1 MKYFLGMV
9 RRAATSVSL
18 ALFCVVLAAPAVRA
32 QQQPQPPQ
40 QGGVRIHSVE
50 VRYTGPETVS
60 REKIL
65 AQMRTKVGQTYSDA
79 IVEQDIRNLYATG
92 QLQNVRIY
100 GEPAGDQINVIV
112 AVQTRAMVRGIEI
125 NGATRMSAKALRKMI
140 KVKMNGPLSEEALG
154 TARQDIIDAYRA
166 KGFNDVDVRYEV
178 QTDQEHG
185 TSRAVFTIN
194 EGVKGAVSRIH
205 FEGNAHISDYKL
217 RKQMKTKTKTIISFL
232 DKSGRL
238 EEAQLNQ
245 DLDSVREYY
254 QNQGYVDVEIKDVRR
269 ERSGGR
275 MTLVIPVVEGT
286 KYHVGK
292 INVKGT
298 KATTA
303 DKVRLVLKIKE
314 GSVYSPKDIRD
325 DAKKLAD
332 AYGAGGY
339 VDLVVQPAGTP
350 SGPGRID
357 VTFTIQEGDRAF
369 VQRVNI
375 VGNTRTKDKVI
386 RREVLVAPGD
396 IYSTTRVETSKKRLE
411 NLGYF
416 SHVETYPDDTNVPS
430 RKDLTV
436 EVEEKR
442 TGSLNFGAGFS
453 TVDSF
458 VGFVELTQGNF
469 DIMNWP
475 TFTGAGQ
482 KFRLRLQ
489 GGQQR
494 KDFVVGLTEPWFL
507 DRPLSLGSELFYHE
521 ANFLSSLYDQRN
533 YGISILARKPIT
545 RFLSVNLEYRL
556 EEIDIFNVAN
566 TLPPEIQIDK
576 GAHTKSQIT
585 PSFIFDTRD
594 NPFITRKGQR
604 IVFTPYV
611 AGGFLGGD
619 VQTYGG
625 DLEASQ
631 YFHLPADLILLVNGE
646 LAAVDTWG
654 GGKQSGVYGEG
665 VPIFDRLFLGG
676 SNNLRGFN
684 FRDVG
689 PKNKNSGEPLGGRT
703 LVRWTVEMTFPIIEK
718 VRGAVFT
725 DAGFVDPNAF
735 DVGGRLSSDVGI
747 GLRLDLPVGPIRID
761 YGFPIQTGGNNSS
774 SGKFNFNVGY
784 QF

>member
-1 MKYFLGMV
+1 MKYLLGLV
-9 RRAATSVSL
+9 RRAASSVCL
-18 ALFCVVLAAPAVRA
+18 ALLCVCVAAPAVRA
-32 QQQPQPPQ
+32 QHAQQQS
-40 QGGVRIHSVE
+40 GGVKIHSVE
-50 VRYTGPETVS
+50 VRYTGPETIS

-65 AQMRTKVGQTYSDA
+65 AQMRTKVGQAYSDT

-100 GEPAGDQINVIV
+100 GEPAGDEVNVIV

-154 TARQDIIDAYRA
+154 TARQDIIDAYRG
-166 KGFNDVDVRYEV
+166 KGFNDIDVRYEV

-292 INVKGT
+292 VSVKGT
-298 KATTA
+298 KATSA
-303 DKVRLVLKIKE
+303 EKVRMVIKTKE
-314 GSVYSPKDIRD
+314 GAVYSPKEIRD
-325 DAKKLAD
+325 DAKKIAD
-332 AYGAGGY
+332 AYGGGGY

-357 VTFTIQEGDRAF
+357 VLFSIEEGNRAF

-375 VGNTRTKDKVI
+375 VGNARTKDKVI
-386 RREVLVAPGD
+386 RREVLVTPGD
-396 IYSTTRVETSKKRLE
+396 VYSTTRVETSKKRLE

-416 SHVETYPDDTNVPS
+416 SHVETYPDDTNVPG

-475 TFTGAGQ
+475 NFTGAGQ

-494 KDFVVGLTEPWFL
+494 KDFVLGLTEPWFL

-521 ANFLSSLYDQRN
+521 ANFLSSVYDQRN
-533 YGISILARKPIT
+533 YGISIIARKPIT
-545 RFLSVNLEYRL
+545 RFLSMSLEYRL
-556 EEIDIFNVAN
+556 EEIDIFNVSSAVSN
-566 TLPPEIQIDK
+566 LISIDK

-585 PSFIFDTRD
+585 PSLIFDTRD
-594 NPFITRKGQR
+594 NPFISRKGQR

-619 VQTYGG
+619 VQTFGG
-625 DLEASQ
+625 DIEASQ

-646 LAAVDTWG
+646 FAAVNTWG
-654 GGKQSGVYGEG
+654 RGKQSGVYGEG

-676 SNNLRGFN
+676 SNNLRGFD

-689 PKNKNSGEPLGGRT
+689 PKDPNGEPLGGRT

-725 DAGFVDPNAF
+725 DAGMIDPKAF
-735 DVGGRLSSDVGI
+735 DLGGRLASDVGI
-747 GLRLDLPVGPIRID
+747 GLRLDLPIGPIRID
-761 YGFPIQTGGNNSS
+761 YGFPIQTGGNNSN

>member
-1 MKYFLGMV
+1 M
-9 RRAATSVSL
+9 
-18 ALFCVVLAAPAVRA
+18 A
-32 QQQPQPPQ
+32 QQQPTQ
-40 QGGVRIHSVE
+40 QSGGVKIHSVE
-50 VRYTGPETVS
+50 IRYTGPETVS

-65 AQMRTKVGQTYSDA
+65 AQMRTKVGQTYSDT

-100 GEPAGDQINVIV
+100 GEPAGDEINVIV
-112 AVQTRAMVRGIEI
+112 AVQTRATVRGIEI
-125 NGATRMSAKALRKMI
+125 NGATSMSAKALRKMI

-178 QTDQEHG
+178 QTDQAHG

-194 EGVKGAVSRIH
+194 EGLKGAVSRIR
-205 FEGNAHISDYKL
+205 FEGNAHVSDYRL
-217 RKQMKTKTKTIISFL
+217 RKQMKTKSKTIISFL

-245 DLDSVREYY
+245 DLDAIREYY
-254 QNQGYVDVEIKDVRR
+254 QNQGYVDVEVKDVRR
-269 ERSGGR
+269 ERLNGR
-275 MTLVIPVVEGT
+275 MTLVIPIVEGT
-286 KYHVGK
+286 KYRVGK
-292 INVKGT
+292 VNVKGT
-298 KATTA
+298 KATSA
-303 DKVRLVLKIKE
+303 EKVRMILKTKE
-314 GSVYSPKDIRD
+314 GAVYSPKEIRD
-325 DAKKLAD
+325 DAKKIAD
-332 AYGAGGY
+332 AYGGGGY

-350 SGPGRID
+350 AGPGRID
-357 VTFTIQEGDRAF
+357 VTFSIEEGSRAF

-386 RREVLVAPGD
+386 RREVLVTPGD

-416 SHVETYPDDTNVPS
+416 SHVETYPDDTNVPG

-469 DIMNWP
+469 DLMNWP
-475 TFTGAGQ
+475 TFTGGGQ

-494 KDFVVGLTEPWFL
+494 KDFVLGLTEPWFL

-521 ANFLSSLYDQRN
+521 ADFLSSVYNQRN

-545 RFLSVNLEYRL
+545 RFLSMNLEYRL
-556 EEIDIFNVAN
+556 EEIDLFNVSSGVSN
-566 TLPPEIQIDK
+566 TIAIDK

-604 IVFTPYV
+604 IAFTPFV

-625 DLEASQ
+625 DIEASQ
-631 YFHLPADLILLVNGE
+631 YFHLPADLIVLLNGE
-646 LAAVDTWG
+646 FAVVDTWG
-654 GGKQSGVYGEG
+654 SGKQSGVYGEG

-689 PKNKNSGEPLGGRT
+689 PKDSNGEPLGGRT
-703 LVRWTVEMTFPIIEK
+703 LARWTVEMTFPIIEK

-725 DAGFVDPNAF
+725 DAGFIDPKTF
-735 DVGGRLSSDVGI
+735 DLGGRLSSDVGI

>member
-1 MKYFLGMV
+1 MV
-9 RRAATSVSL
+9 RRAALSVGL
-18 ALFCVVLAAPAVRA
+18 ALLCVLLAAPAAVA
-32 QQQPQPPQ
+32 QEQQQPRPQ
-40 QGGVRIHSVE
+40 QSGGVKIHSVE

-65 AQMRTKVGQTYSDA
+65 AQMRTKVGQIYSDT

-100 GEPAGDQINVIV
+100 GEPAGDELNVIV
-112 AVQTRAMVRGIEI
+112 SVQTRAMVRGIEI

-166 KGFNDVDVRYEV
+166 KGFNDIDVRYEV

-254 QNQGYVDVEIKDVRR
+254 QNQGYVDVEVKDVRR

-275 MTLVIPVVEGT
+275 MTLVIPIVEGT

-292 INVKGT
+292 ISVKGT
-298 KATTA
+298 KATSA
-303 DKVRLVLKIKE
+303 EKVRLILKIKE
-314 GSVYSPKDIRD
+314 GSVYSPKEIRD
-325 DAKKLAD
+325 DAKKIAD
-332 AYGAGGY
+332 AYGGGGY

-350 SGPGRID
+350 SGVGRID
-357 VTFTIQEGDRAF
+357 VTFSIQEGNRAF

-469 DIMNWP
+469 DLMNWP

-521 ANFLSSLYDQRN
+521 ADFLSSLYDQRN
-533 YGISILARKPIT
+533 YGVSILMRKPIT
-545 RFLSVNLEYRL
+545 RFLSVSLEYRL
-556 EEIDIFNVAN
+556 EEIDLFNVSSA
-566 TLPPEIQIDK
+566 LPQRSRLIKAPIRK
-576 GAHTKSQIT
+576 ARSRRV
-585 PSFIFDTRD
+585 SFLTRATIRLSAAEVSAL
-594 NPFITRKGQR
+594 F
-604 IVFTPYV
+604 
-611 AGGFLGGD
+611 
-619 VQTYGG
+619 
-625 DLEASQ
+625 S
-631 YFHLPADLILLVNGE
+631 LPMSLAD
-646 LAAVDTWG
+646 
-654 GGKQSGVYGEG
+654 
-665 VPIFDRLFLGG
+665 F
-676 SNNLRGFN
+676 
-684 FRDVG
+684 
-689 PKNKNSGEPLGGRT
+689 SGETCRPSAATSKRHNIFICRRILSFCS
-703 LVRWTVEMTFPIIEK
+703 TVS
-718 VRGAVFT
+718 
-725 DAGFVDPNAF
+725 
-735 DVGGRLSSDVGI
+735 L
-747 GLRLDLPVGPIRID
+747 LRLIHGVAASNPASMERASRFL
-761 YGFPIQTGGNNSS
+761 TASS
-774 SGKFNFNVGY
+774 
-784 QF
+784 